1 MTDRLVRTPLKT
13 LTVLLGLFA
22 LAACSSISVK
32 LPSIGADKP
41 VEIAED
47 FFEVYR
53 ERQDFEALMGFYA
66 EEAQLEDLIYG
77 HFAEDKASIR
87 AFLNWNDN
95 KFELPNGPPA
105 LEVTS
110 LTAQSSRVV
119 AQGYFKPFSY
129 DGKSFGP
136 WRFVII
142 LEFNDDGKIVR
153 EIDWINYTPREN
165 FLGGKDINTLGRVK

>member
-1 MTDRLVRTPLKT
+1 
-13 LTVLLGLFA
+13 
-22 LAACSSISVK
+22 
-32 LPSIGADKP
+32 
-41 VEIAED
+41 
-47 FFEVYR
+47 
-53 ERQDFEALMGFYA
+53 
-66 EEAQLEDLIYG
+66 
-77 HFAEDKASIR
+77 
-87 AFLNWNDN
+87 
-95 KFELPNGPPA
+95 
-105 LEVTS
+105 
-110 LTAQSSRVV
+110 VV

>member
-1 MTDRLVRTPLKT
+1 MFGAPTSMTDRLFRTPLKT

-66 EEAQLEDLIYG
+66 EEA
-77 HFAEDKASIR
+77 
-87 AFLNWNDN
+87 
-95 KFELPNGPPA
+95 
-105 LEVTS
+105 
-110 LTAQSSRVV
+110 
-119 AQGYFKPFSY
+119 
-129 DGKSFGP
+129 
-136 WRFVII
+136 
-142 LEFNDDGKIVR
+142 
-153 EIDWINYTPREN
+153 
-165 FLGGKDINTLGRVK
+165 